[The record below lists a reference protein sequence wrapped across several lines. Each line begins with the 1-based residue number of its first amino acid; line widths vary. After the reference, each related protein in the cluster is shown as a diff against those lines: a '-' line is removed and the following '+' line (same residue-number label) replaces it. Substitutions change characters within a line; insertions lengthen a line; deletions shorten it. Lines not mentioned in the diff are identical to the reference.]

1 MGSGKLHI
9 TVVGKYSSFEND
21 CILYLLLF
29 YTLSQFYLDCIH
41 IHKCAYFI
49 WGCTLHYMVA
59 VVGHQA
65 NKAPHV
71 NFPFSLTV
79 QSTLMVHPLS
89 HQRTVMK
96 VSIHFYK
103 CHFLNLSCH
112 NYITREIREL

>member
-1 MGSGKLHI
+1 MGSGELHK
-9 TVVGKYSSFEND
+9 TVVGEYSKFEND
-21 CILYLLLF
+21 CILYLLVLHIVP
-29 YTLSQFYLDCIH
+29 TLLY
-41 IHKCAYFI
+41 KYAYFI
-49 WGCTLHYMVA
+49 WTLFGVITLHYTVA

-79 QSTLMVHPLS
+79 QSTLTVHPLS

-103 CHFLNLSCH
+103 CNFF
-112 NYITREIREL
+112 